1 MKNTKKKYKFKIIYI
16 ILMIFLIINFAVL
29 VAILGRYVVNK
40 VKENFERTKSFY
52 FYSDKL
58 GEDNPYYQ
66 IDNWSGVDD
75 YTIVVNMNSYK
86 NNLLNIDYDIE
97 YEVSYICSDN
107 VNCQLSEGPYIIS
120 SATNTNSFN
129 IIVTPNRTLKDEET
143 AYVEIT
149 AKTSTPYEAE
159 LKGRFTLKVGKE
171 QLSYVIEDVAQRP
184 YLEVDITNT
193 LSYYTVNE
201 AFGEYSKDE
210 HITRDVYL
218 TLTEENKNKCY
229 SKIINIKFDPNV
241 ILLDMTDNAY
251 VNGTS
256 NTSTIINGKTY
267 INSIE
272 FKIDALSSQKVRF
285 YKVDETKDYTYPII
299 NAEPIVTLTSR

>member
-1 MKNTKKKYKFKIIYI
+1 MKGTRTKNKFKIVYI
-16 ILMIFLIINFAVL
+16 ILMIFLIVNLVVL
-29 VAILGRYVVNK
+29 VSIFGRYVVNK
-40 VKENFERTKSFY
+40 VKENFERTKTFY

-58 GEDNPYYQ
+58 DVDNPYYQ

-97 YEVSYICSDN
+97 YEVSYTCSDN
-107 VNCQLSEGPYIIS
+107 VSCQLSEGPYIIS
-120 SATNTNSFN
+120 SATNTSSFN

-171 QLSYVIEDVAQRP
+171 QLSYAIEDVVQRP
-184 YLEVDITNT
+184 YLEVEITNT

-201 AFGEYSKDE
+201 AFGEYNKGD
-210 HITRDVYL
+210 HVTRDVYL
-218 TLTEENKNKCY
+218 TLTEGNKSKCY
-229 SKIINIKFDPNV
+229 SKIINIEFDPNL

-251 VNGTS
+251 VNGMS

-285 YKVDETKDYTYPII
+285 YKVDETKNYTYPII
-299 NAEPIVTLTSR
+299 NEEPIVTLTSR